1 MFAKMLL
8 PQLGGT
14 PAVWNTSMVF
24 YQTVL
29 LLGYL
34 YTHVSHRFLGV
45 RGQAKLHLVM
55 MGISLLFIPLE
66 LNMDMGFE
74 AALSPVSWLLLVLVT
89 SVGMP
94 FFVLSANAPMVQYW
108 FAHTGHKNSVN
119 PYFLYSASNLGS
131 FIALLGYP
139 FVIEYLIPLS
149 FQVKLWSVV
158 YGVFLVLLCG
168 CMFIL
173 YKRFSPAPDGRE
185 EVRDSDS
192 VAVPTLYDR
201 LKWILLAFVP
211 SSMLLG
217 VTSYITTDVA
227 SIPLLWVIPL
237 ALYLLTFVFVFAKKP
252 IFYKQSVYM
261 YPLYILITAVSMIF
275 ASEISFASI
284 CLIHLVTFFL
294 VAIVYHGR
302 LAETKPGVKYL
313 TEFFLLISVG
323 GVLGGIFNALIAPV
337 IFDSVV
343 EYPLIIILSTLLRPG
358 RHLSDKRALYLDIA
372 MLAVFL
378 LLPIGYPSLK
388 EILGDA
394 TQTVLIT
401 YFLIAVLLSLLSLKK
416 STRLAV
422 GITALM
428 VLIPVLDTIS
438 STQLHIERSF
448 FGVTKVVYD
457 DETNSNYIMQGT
469 TLHGEQ
475 SLVPELKLVP
485 FLYYKPLGEI
495 FTALGKGVAE
505 MPVGVVGLGSGT
517 AACYCQEGQPID
529 FYEIDPLVARVARNP
544 KYFTFIRD
552 CPAVSRIIL
561 GDGRL
566 MLEKAEDGKYGLLIM
581 DAYSS
586 DALPMHLLT
595 KEALRIYLNKL
606 AEGGLIAF
614 NISNRHLDISHVL
627 AALAEDEGVFI
638 MEKINEPENELERPS
653 QWIVMARERSDFG
666 VLQTSQSG
674 WRKVNCNFSSLWTDD
689 YSNILEVLK

>member
-1 MFAKMLL
+1 MVAKMLL

-34 YTHVSHRFLGV
+34 YTHVSHRLLGAK
-45 RGQAKLHLVM
+45 GQAKLHLVV
-55 MGISLLFIPLE
+55 MGISLLFIPLA
-66 LNMDMGFE
+66 LNMNIGFA
-74 AALSPVSWLLLVLVT
+74 AALSPVTWLLLVLAI
-89 SVGMP
+89 SVGVP
-94 FFVLSANAPMVQYW
+94 FFVLSANAPMVQSW

-149 FQVKLWSVV
+149 FQAKLWSVI
-158 YGVFLVLLCG
+158 YCVFLVMLCG
-168 CMFIL
+168 CMYIL
-173 YKRFSPAPDGRE
+173 YRRFSPAPDGSE
-185 EVRDSDS
+185 EVRENDSG
-192 VAVPTLYDR
+192 AVPTLYDR

-237 ALYLLTFVFVFAKKP
+237 SIYLLTFVLVFAKKP
-252 IFYKQSVYM
+252 IFYKLSVYLC
-261 YPLYILITAVSMIF
+261 PLFILITAVSMLF
-275 ASEISFASI
+275 ASKVSFVSI
-284 CLIHLVTFFL
+284 CLIHIAAFFMVTM
-294 VAIVYHGR
+294 VYHGR
-302 LAETKPGVKYL
+302 LAKTKPGVQYL

-337 IFDSVV
+337 IFDSVA
-343 EYPLIIILSTLLRPG
+343 EYPLIIILAALLRPG
-358 RHLSDKRALYLDIA
+358 RDLSIKRSLYLDIA
-372 MLAVFL
+372 LLAAFL
-378 LLPIGYPSLK
+378 LLPIGYPALT
-388 EILGDA
+388 EIIGDDA
-394 TQTVLIT
+394 KDVLAI
-401 YFLIAVLLSLLSLKK
+401 YFMIAVLLSLVSLKRP
-416 STRLAV
+416 TRLAV

-428 VLIPVLDTIS
+428 LMATVLSASS
-438 STQLHIERSF
+438 STRLHIERSF

-457 DETNSNYIMQGT
+457 DETNSNWIVHNT
-469 TLHGEQ
+469 TIHGIQ
-475 SLVPELKLVP
+475 SLEPEMKLAP
-485 FLYYKPLGEI
+485 ISYYKPLGEI
-495 FTALGKGVAE
+495 FTALGEDVADK
-505 MPVGVVGLGSGT
+505 PVGVVGLGSGT

-529 FYEIDPLVARVARNP
+529 FYEIDTLVARVASDAQ
-544 KYFTFIRD
+544 YFTYLRD

-595 KEALRIYLNKL
+595 KEALKIYFDKL

-627 AALAEDEGVFI
+627 AALAEDEGVFL
-638 MEKINEPENELERPS
+638 MEKINEAKHELERPS
-653 QWIVMARERSDFG
+653 HWIVMARKRCDFN
-666 VLQTSQSG
+666 VLQTGRNG
-674 WRKVNCNFSSLWTDD
+674 WRKVNGNNSSLWTDD